1 MTITARRPGDWIFK
15 EFSDTP
21 TDRQLQY
28 WKNIFWR
35 VAVMWIPPR
44 DARFDMCREIGARQI
59 EAALHN
65 KPLNMGLTTSD
76 GGQHV
81 MFVFP
86 ERHLTTQ
93 EEQQF
98 PDCLARHHQ
107 IIDAPLTIID
117 LVTKSALIVGGFLAG
132 DVRVIKDTEDFET
145 GISNAQRQATFAE
158 RKYGGRVK
166 GS

>member
-1 MTITARRPGDWIFK
+1 MTITAGRPGDWIFNQ
-15 EFSDTP
+15 FPDTP

-44 DARFDMCREIGARQI
+44 DARFDMEREMGVGQI
-59 EAALHN
+59 ENVLQN
-65 KPLNMGLTTSD
+65 KPLNMAVTTSD
-76 GGQHV
+76 GGQHI

-86 ERHLTTQ
+86 ERHMTTQ

-117 LVTKSALIVGGFLAG
+117 LVTKSALIVGGCLSD

-145 GISNAQRQATFAE
+145 GISNAQRQAVFAE
-158 RKYGGRVK
+158 RKYG
-166 GS
+166 